1 MKIAVSFP
9 SCHRRGGIERCVL
22 EAVNFLADSGHEV
35 HLLTADWDR
44 DALHSA
50 VHVHAIPLPKRGS
63 VLRLLT
69 FSRRSKKALAALP
82 PGTIHAAFGV
92 ESPPGG
98 VMWVP
103 SVHKAWLE
111 ASKTQRDWRGRL
123 RQKLNPQHPALL
135 RLERSYFGG
144 RYPRKLIA
152 LTDQVKSDLMR
163 LYAVPAEDIAV
174 LPNGYSQIEFNTNR
188 TRQERAQRR
197 AELGYGPD
205 AKVVIFV
212 ANELERKGFGPLL
225 RAISQLQDPNV
236 YLLAVG
242 RLNPQVYAGEI
253 EQLGLTSRV
262 RFTGPSSDVAAY
274 YAAADVFALPTQY
287 EAWGLVIVEALAC
300 GLPVLTSR
308 LAGAAAVVQEGVT
321 GCLLDNPND
330 PAEIASKL
338 RPLLNGVPASAE
350 EIEQSV
356 SGYSWPNILR
366 QYEKRLIQHS
376 EQPTPS
382 NNATPPC

>member
-9 SCHRRGGIERCVL
+9 GCHKRGGIERCVL
-22 EAVNFLADSGHEV
+22 EAVNFLAAAGHDV
-35 HLLTADWDR
+35 HLLTSNWDQ
-44 DALHSA
+44 DALHPA
-50 VHVHAIPLPKRGS
+50 VHLHAVSLPRRGS
-63 VLRLLT
+63 VLRLLA
-69 FSRRSKKALAALP
+69 FARRSRKALAALP
-82 PGTIHAAFGV
+82 PGTVHAAFGV

-98 VMWVP
+98 ILWVP
-103 SVHKAWLE
+103 SVHQAWLE
-111 ASKTQRDWRGRL
+111 ASRTQRDWRGRL
-123 RQKLNPQHPALL
+123 RQKLNPHHPALL
-135 RLERSYFGG
+135 KLERDCFGQR
-144 RYPRKLIA
+144 RYRKLIA
-152 LTDQVKSDLMR
+152 LTNQVKSDLMR

-174 LPNGYSQIEFNTNR
+174 LPNGYSQTDFNTGR
-188 TRQERAQRR
+188 TRQERAQKR

-205 AKVVIFV
+205 VKVVIFV

-225 RAISQLQDPNV
+225 RGIGLLQDPNI

-242 RLNPQVYAGEI
+242 RLNPQAYLSEI

-262 RFTGPSSDVAAY
+262 RFTGPSSDVASY

-321 GCLLDNPND
+321 GLLLDNPND
-330 PAEIASKL
+330 PAEIAAKL
-338 RPLLNGVPASAE
+338 RPLLAGLPASGE

-356 SGYSWPNILR
+356 SAYSWPNILR
-366 QYEKRLIQHS
+366 QYVQHLLAIQDTYV
-376 EQPTPS
+376 E
-382 NNATPPC
+382 ATTG

>member
-1 MKIAVSFP
+1 MRIAVSFP
-9 SCHRRGGIERCVL
+9 GCHRRGGIERCVL
-22 EAVNFLADSGHEV
+22 EAVNFLAASGHEV
-35 HLLTADWDR
+35 HLLTSDWDQ
-44 DALHSA
+44 DALDSGI
-50 VHVHAIPLPKRGS
+50 HVHAISLPRRGS
-63 VLRLLT
+63 LLRLLA
-69 FSRRSKKALAALP
+69 FARQSKKALADLP
-82 PGTIHAAFGV
+82 PGTVHAAFGV

-111 ASKTQRDWRGRL
+111 ASQTQRNWRGRL
-123 RQKLNPQHPALL
+123 RQKVNPHHPALL
-135 RLERSYFGG
+135 KLERGYFGG

-174 LPNGYSQIEFNTNR
+174 LPNGYSQTEFNT
-188 TRQERAQRR
+188 ERASQHR
-197 AELGYGPD
+197 ADMRVKLGYGAD

-225 RAISQLQDPNV
+225 RAISLLQDDGV
-236 YLLAVG
+236 FLLAVG
-242 RLNPQVYAGEI
+242 RLNPQAYADEI
-253 EQLGLTSRV
+253 KQLGMTSRV

-308 LAGAAAVVQEGVT
+308 LAGAAVTVQEGIT
-321 GCLLDNPND
+321 GYLLDNPND
-330 PAEIASKL
+330 PAEIAAKL
-338 RPLLNGVPASAE
+338 CPLLDGLPASAE
-350 EIEQSV
+350 EIERSV
-356 SGYSWPNILR
+356 SAYSWPNILR
-366 QYEKRLIQHS
+366 QYEHHLAGQSK
-376 EQPTPS
+376 
-382 NNATPPC
+382 

>member
-9 SCHRRGGIERCVL
+9 GCHRRVGIERCVL
-22 EAVNFLADSGHEV
+22 EAVNFLADSCHEV
-35 HLLTADWDR
+35 HLLSADWDR
-44 DALHSA
+44 DALHSG
-50 VHVHAIPLPKRGS
+50 VHVHAIPLPRRGS
-63 VLRLLT
+63 LLRLLA
-69 FSRRSKKALAALP
+69 FARRSKRALAALP
-82 PGTIHAAFGV
+82 PGTLHAAFGV
-92 ESPPGG
+92 ESPPSGI
-98 VMWVP
+98 MWVP

-111 ASKTQRDWRGRL
+111 ASKTQRDWRGQL
-123 RQKLNPQHPALL
+123 RQKLNPHHPALL
-135 RLERSYFGG
+135 KLERGYFGQR
-144 RYPRKLIA
+144 RYRKLIA

-174 LPNGYSQIEFNTNR
+174 LPNGYSQTEFNTRR
-188 TRQERAQRR
+188 TRQERAGRR
-197 AELGYGPD
+197 AELGYSPD

-225 RAISQLQDPNV
+225 RGISRLQDPNV

-242 RLNPQVYAGEI
+242 RLNPQAYAGEI

-262 RFTGPSSDVAAY
+262 RFTGPSSDVASY

-308 LAGAAAVVQEGVT
+308 LAGAAAVVQEGIT
-321 GCLLDNPND
+321 GYLLDNPND
-330 PAEIASKL
+330 PAEIAAKL
-338 RPLLNGVPASAE
+338 RLLLEGLPATAE
-350 EIEQSV
+350 EIESSV

-366 QYEKRLIQHS
+366 RYEQHLIEYS
-376 EQPTPS
+376 EQPVPS
-382 NNATPPC
+382 IM

>member
-1 MKIAVSFP
+1 MKITVSFP
-9 SCHRRGGIERCVL
+9 GCHRRGGIERCVL
-22 EAVNFLADSGHEV
+22 EAVNFLAASGHEV
-35 HLLTADWDR
+35 HLLTSDWDR

-63 VLRLLT
+63 LLRLLA
-69 FSRRSKKALAALP
+69 FARRSKKALAALP
-82 PGTIHAAFGV
+82 LGTVHAAFGV

-111 ASKTQRDWRGRL
+111 SSKTQRDWRGRL
-123 RQKLNPQHPALL
+123 RQKINPHHPALL
-135 RLERSYFGG
+135 RLERGYFGG
-144 RYPRKLIA
+144 RRYRKLIA

-163 LYAVPAEDIAV
+163 LYTVPAEDIAV
-174 LPNGYSQIEFNTNR
+174 LPNGYSQTEFSTRR
-188 TRQERAQRR
+188 TRQERADKR
-197 AELGYGPD
+197 AELGYGPN

-225 RAISQLQDPNV
+225 RGISQLQDPNV
-236 YLLAVG
+236 FLLAVG
-242 RLNPQVYAGEI
+242 RVNPQAYVGEI

-262 RFTGPSSDVAAY
+262 HFTGPSSDVAAY

-321 GCLLDNPND
+321 GSLLDNPND
-330 PAEIASKL
+330 PAEIAAKL
-338 RPLLNGVPASAE
+338 RPLLNGLTASAE

-356 SGYSWPNILR
+356 SAYSWPNILR
-366 QYEKRLIQHS
+366 QYEQHLLEQS
-376 EQPTPS
+376 ELPQPEQQ
-382 NNATPPC
+382 NK